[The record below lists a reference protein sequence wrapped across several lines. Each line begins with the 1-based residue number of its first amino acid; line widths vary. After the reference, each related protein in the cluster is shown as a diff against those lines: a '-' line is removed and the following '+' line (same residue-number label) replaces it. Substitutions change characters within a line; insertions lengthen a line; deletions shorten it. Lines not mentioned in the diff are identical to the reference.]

1 MKYRWFFIYLFFC
14 LVFVGGCKKK
24 RDLSKIDY
32 LKNLQSISDD
42 SVFLIISGSVEGYVE
57 SCGCTSK
64 PLGDI
69 ARFAQVFEDIKSRS
83 KNPPI
88 LINSGNLLFDTESR
102 NDADLCQDNA
112 RIELLLSTL
121 SGLGLKYTISG
132 PLD

>member
-1 MKYRWFFIYLFFC
+1 MKYRWFFIYLFFF

-24 RDLSKIDY
+24 RDLSEIDY

-69 ARFAQVFEDIKSRS
+69 ARFAQVFEDIKSIR
-83 KNPPI
+83 K
-88 LINSGNLLFDTESR
+88 THR
-102 NDADLCQDNA
+102 
-112 RIELLLSTL
+112 
-121 SGLGLKYTISG
+121 Y
-132 PLD
+132 